1 MAVKSSLLK
10 NFTLEYVLGIVGI
23 LILVYALYK
32 YSENKNILQS
42 GMQNEMPSEPA
53 NINTKEQKNTQN
65 TALDNSLTQKV
76 NDSSELLPKDR
87 EGWGE
92 MAPMTEVSEGLQ
104 GISFIGE
111 NNTRGSGQVMRN
123 ANLQIRSEPAN
134 PVGGTG
140 PWMHSTIEPDKF
152 RRPLEIGT
160 SSSLQ

>member
-32 YSENKNILQS
+32 YSENKNILQT

-53 NINTKEQKNTQN
+53 NMNTQEQKNTQSA
-65 TALDNSLTQKV
+65 ALADPLTQKV
-76 NDSSELLPKDR
+76 NDSSDLLPKDR

-92 MAPMTEVSEGLQ
+92 MAPMGEVTNGLEGM
-104 GISFIGE
+104 GFIS
-111 NNTRGSGQVMRN
+111 TRGEHQVVRN

-152 RRPLEIGT
+152 RRQLEIGT
-160 SSSLQ
+160 SS

>member
-42 GMQNEMPSEPA
+42 GMQNEMVSEPA
-53 NINTKEQKNTQN
+53 NMNTQQQQR
-65 TALDNSLTQKV
+65 TQSAALADSLTQNV
-76 NDSSELLPKDR
+76 NDSSALLPKDR

-92 MAPMTEVSEGLQ
+92 MAPMGEVTDGLEGM
-104 GISFIGE
+104 GFI
-111 NNTRGSGQVMRN
+111 NNGTRGEGQNLRN

-140 PWMHSTIEPDKF
+140 PWMNSTIQPDKL
-152 RRPLEIGT
+152 RRQLEIGT

>member
-42 GMQNEMPSEPA
+42 GMQNEMPSKPA
-53 NINTKEQKNTQN
+53 NMNTQEQKNTQN
-65 TALDNSLTQKV
+65 AALDNSLTQNV
-76 NDSSELLPKDR
+76 SDSSELLPKDK

-92 MAPMTEVSEGLQ
+92 MAPMNEVSDGLQ
-104 GISFIGE
+104 GMSFVGTRGE
-111 NNTRGSGQVMRN
+111 NQVMRN

-140 PWMHSTIEPDKF
+140 PWMHSTIEADKF

-160 SSSLQ
+160 SSFQ

>member
-32 YSENKNILQS
+32 YSENKNILQT
-42 GMQNEMPSEPA
+42 GMQNEMPSKPV
-53 NINTKEQKNTQN
+53 NMNTQQQKK
-65 TALDNSLTQKV
+65 TQSAALDDSLTQ
-76 NDSSELLPKDR
+76 NINGSSELLPKDR

-92 MAPMTEVSEGLQ
+92 MAPASEVSNGLEGM
-104 GISFIGE
+104 SFID
-111 NNTRGSGQVMRN
+111 TRGEHQVVRN

-140 PWMHSTIEPDKF
+140 PWMHSTIQPDKF
-152 RRPLEIGT
+152 RRQLEIGT
-160 SSSLQ
+160 SS

>member
-32 YSENKNILQS
+32 YSENKNILQT

-53 NINTKEQKNTQN
+53 NINTQEQKKTQSA
-65 TALDNSLTQKV
+65 ALGDSLTQKV

-92 MAPMTEVSEGLQ
+92 MAPMGEVTDGLEGM
-104 GISFIGE
+104 GFIT
-111 NNTRGSGQVMRN
+111 TRGEHQVVRN

-152 RRPLEIGT
+152 RRQLEIGT
-160 SSSLQ
+160 SS